1 MRDDNFNASQV
12 NSKNETM
19 ILDDTE
25 LGDIKIHESVIAS
38 LARRAAL
45 SVPGISRLAGSSLVD
60 NLAEMVGSRRMQSR
74 AVTVILGEE
83 SKVEIEIK
91 VVLEFGYCIPDVAA
105 QAQTA
110 VVELVE
116 NTTGMSVVKV
126 DILVQEIDDPEK
138 EELEDGAADA
148 VNALPLN

>member
-1 MRDDNFNASQV
+1 MGR
-12 NSKNETM
+12 
-19 ILDDTE
+19 E
-25 LGDIKIHESVIAS
+25 LWGV
-38 LARRAAL
+38 
-45 SVPGISRLAGSSLVD
+45 
-60 NLAEMVGSRRMQSR
+60 
-74 AVTVILGEE
+74 GEE